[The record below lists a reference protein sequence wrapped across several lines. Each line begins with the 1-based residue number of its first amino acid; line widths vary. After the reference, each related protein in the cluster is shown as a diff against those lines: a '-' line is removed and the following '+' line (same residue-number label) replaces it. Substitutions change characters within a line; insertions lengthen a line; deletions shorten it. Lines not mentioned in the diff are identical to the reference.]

1 MTTLQTHDEWQAEI
15 TRLLDLAERRPANAP
30 ATLLRLAKAV
40 ERAMLAG
47 INDWHLV
54 QTLQRLSLAHA
65 RAGDHARAAKTLG
78 DLAEHHHALATEHRR
93 AGVAAAAA
101 SALHLAKAGDVVAA
115 RKLLRRA
122 ERLAQGLTPKDQLVR
137 SARTFIAAL
146 KRS

>member
-1 MTTLQTHDEWQAEI
+1 MSKLQTHDAWQAEI
-15 TRLLDLAERRPANAP
+15 TRLLDVAERRPATAP
-30 ATLLRLAKAV
+30 AALLRLAKAV

-65 RAGDHARAAKTLG
+65 RAGNHALAAKTLS

-101 SALHLAKAGDVVAA
+101 SALHLAKAGDVVTA
-115 RKLLRRA
+115 RQVLRRA
-122 ERLAQGLTPKDQLVR
+122 ERLAHGLTPKDQLVR
-137 SARTFIAAL
+137 SARAFITAL
-146 KRS
+146 KRR